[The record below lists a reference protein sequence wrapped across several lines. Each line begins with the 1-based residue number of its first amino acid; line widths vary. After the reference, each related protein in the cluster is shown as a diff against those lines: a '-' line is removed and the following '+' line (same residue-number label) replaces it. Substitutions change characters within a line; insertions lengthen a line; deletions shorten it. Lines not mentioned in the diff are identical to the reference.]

1 MMETM
6 MNIKVFGQLEDITQS
21 NEIIVETV
29 ADTEEL
35 IQFLFEKYAGLKE
48 KKFKIAVN
56 KKMIEEKTM
65 LKPNDEIALLPPFS
79 GG

>member
-1 MMETM
+1 METM
-6 MNIKVFGQLEDITQS
+6 MNIKVFGQLEDIMQA
-21 NEIIVETV
+21 NEIAVESV
-29 ADTEEL
+29 ADTEAL
-35 IQFLFEKYAGLKE
+35 LQLLFEKYPALKE

-65 LKPNDEIALLPPFS
+65 LQSNDEIALLPPFS

>member
-1 MMETM
+1 M
-6 MNIKVFGQLEDITQS
+6 MNIKVFGQLEDIMQA
-21 NEIIVETV
+21 NEIAVEAV
-29 ADTEEL
+29 DDTEVL
-35 IQFLFEKYAGLKE
+35 FQLLFEKYPALKE

-65 LKPNDEIALLPPFS
+65 LKPDDEIALLPPFS